1 MLCNSTVVCCDLL
14 LQTHFVSLIY
24 YIFIEKTFSNDFC
37 FDIAYIQGLKYG
49 DKLLINGAISI
60 LIIWLPMFHLLSNFG
75 EDVIGAFVELNDEI
89 FHMSWYLCPVNLQRY
104 IVVMAAMAEKPVLM
118 RGFATLNCSRQTFK
132 QVGK

>member
-24 YIFIEKTFSNDFC
+24 YIFIEKKSQTIFC
-37 FDIAYIQGLKYG
+37 YIAYIQGLKYG

-75 EDVIGAFVELNDEI
+75 EDVIGAFAELNDEI